1 MSAFYMGSLPE
12 DSQSSS
18 SEPEIL
24 QSKGQKKGRPSSV
37 VSEPNQIV
45 DPVIKQAVSNLHHY
59 KNATWVAAL
68 VLKSYIEFKR
78 SVYDPAELDPRLEMI
93 EEAAEKNPKS
103 VHIEDLLHYTEF
115 LETFTEEDIALKKLK
130 DFFIKAVNYAQMKR
144 VVSKK
149 SSASSPGKREER
161 ESVIDSVKKAATQ
174 LLETAKS
181 VGAYFA
187 YEIPEGYDVKAIGNV
202 KRIAKICIKNETLV
216 HDATEKRG
224 GARSYRSRPAGK
236 RRAITKRRSR
246 S

>member
-12 DSQSSS
+12 ESQSSN
-18 SEPEIL
+18 SEPVIL
-24 QSKGQKKGRPSSV
+24 QSKGPKKRRASSV
-37 VSEPNQIV
+37 VSELNQS
-45 DPVIKQAVSNLHHY
+45 DPDIKQAVSNLHHY

-78 SVYDPAELDPRLEMI
+78 SVYDPAELDPRLETI
-93 EEAAEKNPKS
+93 EEAAEKKPKS

-115 LETFTEEDIALKKLK
+115 LQTFTEEDIALKKLK
-130 DFFIKAVNYAQMKR
+130 DFFIKAVNYAQIKR

-202 KRIAKICIKNETLV
+202 KRIAKICIQNETLV
-216 HDATEKRG
+216 YDATEKRG

>member
-12 DSQSSS
+12 ESQSSNS
-18 SEPEIL
+18 KTVIL
-24 QSKGQKKGRPSSV
+24 QSKGPKKRRPSSV
-37 VSEPNQIV
+37 VSDLNER

-181 VGAYFA
+181 VGAYFSK
-187 YEIPEGYDVKAIGNV
+187 IPEGYDVKAIGNV
-202 KRIAKICIKNETLV
+202 KRIAKICIQNKTLV
-216 HDATEKRG
+216 YDATEKRG

-236 RRAITKRRSR
+236 RGAITKRRSR